1 MDNRPSAHNQV
12 KTHQR
17 AGDGGGVRATPSAIT
32 GSGLLLE
39 GNYAMM
45 IPLP

>member
-1 MDNRPSAHNQV
+1 MDNRPSAHKQV
-12 KTHQR
+12 RSHQR
-17 AGDGGGVRATPSAIT
+17 AADGGGVRATPSAIT
-32 GSGLLLE
+32 RSGLLLE